1 VKARESRRDARAAID
16 RLNVIFDKKKQF
28 KAGLRWRSLVLTMPL
43 MKGADVTDSIK
54 RINDAF
60 RRLTNR
66 PFWKALVCGGIK
78 SVEFTVRPDGFHV
91 HIHLLV
97 LSKFMPVNAERE
109 NQSRTQSGNLQAE
122 MKHCLKAAGAFVNG
136 LPVVAIYDVKR
147 QGERHHNDQSIS
159 LEKALLETC
168 KYLTKSESWDEI
180 PDHQLIKVAEVKR
193 WPRMFEILGRA
204 RCASDKEA
212 KLEVEPE
219 PREMES
225 TSDERAKHTLV
236 HTPPLSNGQGA
247 KQSNVARG
255 ESWRVLLDCVP
266 FDDWKQL
273 MDGRITRAQKFRV
286 EQLVEKFP
294 VASFRTLD
302 GNDFWTLSDVS
313 EGFDPPLNAGIS
325 ATKPAAAL
333 SLA

>member
-1 VKARESRRDARAAID
+1 
-16 RLNVIFDKKKQF
+16 LNVIFDKKTQF
-28 KAGLRWRSLVLTMPL
+28 KDSLRWRSLVLTMPL

-54 RINDAF
+54 CINDAF

-66 PFWKALVCGGIK
+66 PFWKVLVRGGIK
-78 SVEFTVRPDGFHV
+78 SVEFTIRPDGFHV

-109 NQSRTQSGNLQAE
+109 KQSRTQTGNLQAE
-122 MKHCLKAAGAFVNG
+122 MKHCLEAAGASVNG
-136 LPVVAIYDVKR
+136 LPVVAVYDVKR

-168 KYLTKSESWDEI
+168 KYLTKTESWDEI

-204 RCASDKEA
+204 RCASDKET
-212 KLEVEPE
+212 KPETETE

-225 TSDERAKHTLV
+225 TSDEGAKPTSV
-236 HTPPLSNGQGA
+236 HTPPLSNGQGT
-247 KQSNVARG
+247 KISKRSRG
-255 ESWRVLLDCVP
+255 ESWRVLLARVP

-273 MDGRITRAQKFRV
+273 MGARIARAQKFRV
-286 EQLVEKFP
+286 EQLVEMFP

-302 GNDFWTLSDVS
+302 GKYIWTLSDGS
-313 EGFDPPLNAGIS
+313 QDFDPPLNAGIP
-325 ATKPAAAL
+325 ATQPAAAL